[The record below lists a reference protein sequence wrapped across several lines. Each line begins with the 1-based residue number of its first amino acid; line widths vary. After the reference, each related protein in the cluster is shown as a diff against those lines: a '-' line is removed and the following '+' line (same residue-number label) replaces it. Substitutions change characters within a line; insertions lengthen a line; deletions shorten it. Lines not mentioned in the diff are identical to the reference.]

1 MNLNA
6 VIARLGWT
14 LPAITVILSSLTHL
28 LLGDYRAF
36 PFLIS
41 EADYPGLQRYIFTIG
56 FFLSGIILIY
66 LSWKFYKSNKDDT
79 RWYWIHLSLI
89 CGIIIGINLSI
100 MAFMNMY
107 DHLELHILTASNVFQ
122 FGLAWGILSHLA
134 FENSQEWAKKL
145 RYFSISLGFF
155 SFFMMLLVFNMGIQ
169 ENPQFIDNEWDLD
182 TLQPYI
188 NWAAP
193 LEYMLVASFILT
205 LVSFEDEMSRN

>member
-1 MNLNA
+1 
-6 VIARLGWT
+6 
-14 LPAITVILSSLTHL
+14 
-28 LLGDYRAF
+28 
-36 PFLIS
+36 
-41 EADYPGLQRYIFTIG
+41 
-56 FFLSGIILIY
+56 
-66 LSWKFYKSNKDDT
+66 
-79 RWYWIHLSLI
+79 
-89 CGIIIGINLSI
+89 

-193 LEYMLVASFILT
+193 MEYMLVASFILT
-205 LVSFEDEMSRN
+205 LVSFEAEMSKN